1 MIATPEAVPLT
12 SRQSRHSVAAWLGV
26 RSLRTR
32 LLLIVAAIV
41 AVVVSTVTVLE
52 VRSFERTSEDA
63 LMDAARQTAL
73 AVADDLRVHPS
84 VDPAALID
92 KLHEFAEADPV
103 IHSISIVRF
112 DDAGAGEVPAST
124 QSEEREDVI
133 GLARRALDTQ
143 SLAMDQGD
151 VFVSCAAPVSASP
164 AIAAVSTVS
173 LASVAKIRG
182 RARTIAL
189 ASALPIVVLV
199 TLLVDLTTRR
209 LVHHPVA
216 EIRETMSRAAEGA
229 LSARAVVV
237 REDELGDVAHGL
249 NAMLERLEHFN
260 AALQD
265 RVREATT
272 ELRVRNAQ
280 LEESMSQ
287 LLILREALARAERLA
302 ALGQMAATVA
312 HQAGTPLN
320 LVSGYVQMLRQD
332 PATDP
337 RVTARLQIVD
347 TQIQQ
352 VTRVLRSMLDQA
364 RLPFVREATS
374 IGPLISR
381 VTDLAAPRLAADRVE
396 LVLDVARD
404 LPLVH
409 VDVVQFELALLA
421 LVSNALDAMPGGGA
435 LTIRATSADGR
446 VRLEVADTGTGIAPS
461 ILQRLFEPGVTTK
474 PLGQGTGL
482 GLGIVRDVVRVHGGT
497 VSARNRDDG
506 GAVFTIDLPIA

>member
-1 MIATPEAVPLT
+1 
-12 SRQSRHSVAAWLGV
+12 
-26 RSLRTR
+26 
-32 LLLIVAAIV
+32 
-41 AVVVSTVTVLE
+41 
-52 VRSFERTSEDA
+52 
-63 LMDAARQTAL
+63 
-73 AVADDLRVHPS
+73 
-84 VDPAALID
+84 
-92 KLHEFAEADPV
+92 
-103 IHSISIVRF
+103 
-112 DDAGAGEVPAST
+112 
-124 QSEEREDVI
+124 
-133 GLARRALDTQ
+133 
-143 SLAMDQGD
+143 
-151 VFVSCAAPVSASP
+151 
-164 AIAAVSTVS
+164 
-173 LASVAKIRG
+173 
-182 RARTIAL
+182 
-189 ASALPIVVLV
+189 
-199 TLLVDLTTRR
+199 
-209 LVHHPVA
+209 
-216 EIRETMSRAAEGA
+216 
-229 LSARAVVV
+229 
-237 REDELGDVAHGL
+237 
-249 NAMLERLEHFN
+249 
-260 AALQD
+260 
-265 RVREATT
+265 
-272 ELRVRNAQ
+272 
-280 LEESMSQ
+280 MSQ

-421 LVSNALDAMPGGGA
+421 LVSNALDAMPSGGA